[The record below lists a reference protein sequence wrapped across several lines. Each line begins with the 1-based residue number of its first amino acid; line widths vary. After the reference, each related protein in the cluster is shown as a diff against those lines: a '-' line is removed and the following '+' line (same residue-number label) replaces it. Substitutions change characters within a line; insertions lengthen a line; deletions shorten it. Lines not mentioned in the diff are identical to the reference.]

1 MVEVFRVGTSRGDK
15 MSETHTITIN
25 GRKYDRLTG
34 LAVADRAPATPA
46 APTFDQ
52 PKRITHSNNVHAT
65 AQKSQTLNR
74 RAIKKPIIA
83 ATAAPARVRPQINR
97 SPAIS
102 KFAKH
107 PSGDIVAH
115 KRIVQDIAPQQHP
128 SVLRAHAIRAQQA
141 APTAVTV
148 TAPKPAQIIKQEAI
162 NDALDRAPAKS
173 AAIHKP
179 TSSRRQPRRMSIA
192 SAALA
197 LLLLGGYLTYLN
209 LPSLSVRVAA
219 AQAGVNAT
227 YPDYHP
233 DGYSL
238 KGAVAYKE
246 GQVSMEFAANAG
258 PQNFTITQS
267 KSSYDS
273 AAVLDNYVK
282 PKAGDQYTTYN
293 ERGLTIYTYN
303 GNAAWVS
310 GGVLYT
316 IDGNAPLSGDQI
328 RHLATSL

>member
-1 MVEVFRVGTSRGDK
+1 VRTQQ
-15 MSETHTITIN
+15 
-25 GRKYDRLTG
+25 
-34 LAVADRAPATPA
+34 LAPA
-46 APTFDQ
+46 AP
-52 PKRITHSNNVHAT
+52 
-65 AQKSQTLNR
+65 
-74 RAIKKPIIA
+74 
-83 ATAAPARVRPQINR
+83 
-97 SPAIS
+97 
-102 KFAKH
+102 
-107 PSGDIVAH
+107 VA
-115 KRIVQDIAPQQHP
+115 
-128 SVLRAHAIRAQQA
+128 
-141 APTAVTV
+141 
-148 TAPKPAQIIKQEAI
+148 APKPAKIIKQEAI
-162 NDALDRAPAKS
+162 QDALDRAPAKS
-173 AAIHKP
+173 AAVHKP
-179 TSSRRQPRRMSIA
+179 AKATRRPRHMSVA
-192 SAALA
+192 TAALA

-246 GQVSMEFAANAG
+246 GAVSMQFAANAG

-316 IDGNAPLSGDQI
+316 IDGNAPLSGEQI

>member
-1 MVEVFRVGTSRGDK
+1 

-25 GRKYDRLTG
+25 GRKYDRLSG
-34 LAVADRAPATPA
+34 LAVTDHAAPAVA

-52 PKRITHSNNVHAT
+52 PKRITHSNNVHT
-65 AQKSQTLNR
+65 STQKSQTLNR
-74 RAIKKPIIA
+74 RAIKKPA
-83 ATAAPARVRPQINR
+83 VTTATAPTRVRPQINR

-107 PSGDIVAH
+107 PSGDIISH
-115 KRIVQDIAPQQHP
+115 KRVMQDIAAPQQHP
-128 SVLRAHAIRAQQA
+128 SVLRAHAVRAQQL
-141 APTAVTV
+141 APAPVAT
-148 TAPKPAQIIKQEAI
+148 PKPSQIVKQEAI
-162 NDALDRAPAKS
+162 KEALDRAPAKS
-173 AAIHKP
+173 TAVHKP
-179 TSSRRQPRRMSIA
+179 TTSRRPRHLSVA

-227 YPDYHP
+227 YPNYHP

-282 PKAGDQYTTYN
+282 PKVGDQYTTYN
-293 ERGLTIYTYN
+293 ERGLTIYTYG

-310 GGVLYT
+310 GGILYT
-316 IDGNAPLSGDQI
+316 IGGSAPLSGDQI

>member
-1 MVEVFRVGTSRGDK
+1 

-25 GRKYDRLTG
+25 GRKYDRLSG
-34 LAVADRAPATPA
+34 LAVADRVTQTAVAT
-46 APTFDQ
+46 PTFDL
-52 PKRITHSNNVHAT
+52 PKRITHSTNVHT
-65 AQKSQTLNR
+65 STQKSQTLNR
-74 RAIKKPIIA
+74 RAIKKPVTAPA
-83 ATAAPARVRPQINR
+83 AASARVRPQVNR
-97 SPAIS
+97 SPAIT

-107 PSGDIVAH
+107 PSGDIVPRT
-115 KRIVQDIAPQQHP
+115 RIMQDIAAPQQHP
-128 SVLRAHAIRAQQA
+128 SVLRAHAVRAQQVAAA
-141 APTAVTV
+141 APAPVV
-148 TAPKPAQIIKQEAI
+148 APKPAQIIKQQAI
-162 NDALDRAPAKS
+162 SEALDRAPAKS
-173 AAIHKP
+173 AAVHKP
-179 TSSRRQPRRMSIA
+179 AASARRPRHLSVA
-192 SAALA
+192 TAALA

-227 YPDYHP
+227 YPNYHP

-310 GGVLYT
+310 GGILYT
-316 IDGNAPLSGDQI
+316 IDGSAPLSGDQI